1 MDRKLYLEIR
11 RTGLLMLKKR
21 IIRIIL
27 LCMELSKKNVTA
39 YAASS
44 AFFLFISLIPSLML
58 LCAIIPFVPLTRAD
72 FMRVVIEIVPS
83 SVEPLAISIIN
94 DVYRQS
100 VGLISL
106 SIVAILWSA
115 GKGLLA
121 LLRGLNVINGVEEK
135 RNYFILRIVTSF
147 YMVLI
152 LLVIILTL
160 LIMVFG

>member
-21 IIRIIL
+21 IIRIIS

-100 VGLISL
+100 VGLIS
-106 SIVAILWSA
+106 
-115 GKGLLA
+115 
-121 LLRGLNVINGVEEK
+121 
-135 RNYFILRIVTSF
+135 
-147 YMVLI
+147 
-152 LLVIILTL
+152 
-160 LIMVFG
+160 